1 MNSNL
6 LLVSSHQGRLAS
18 WKQGVSDFVITA
30 SVIDRLDAIGTDV
43 VKLNPRIVLLDFELL
58 GLNGSDRLNRSKGAE
73 CLEKLCTE
81 TKVIVLSETMSE
93 DMEWD
98 LFKVGVR
105 GCCKH
110 DVQPGILNQV
120 VSAIHQGELWMR
132 RSLTSRLLDEL
143 GKKTSKNKIYRASLS
158 LLETLTEREY
168 DVAVRVGSG
177 ESNKQIAQSCE
188 ITERTVKAHLTEVY
202 LKLGVSDRLH
212 LALVLSADQR
222 NLRRAANCDNDR
234 SS

>member
-1 MNSNL
+1 MNNNL

-18 WKQGVSDFVITA
+18 WKQGLGDFAIAA
-30 SVIDRLDAIGTDV
+30 SAINRLDALGNDV

-110 DVQPGILNQV
+110 DVQPDILNQV
-120 VSAIHQGELWMR
+120 VLAIHQGELWMR
-132 RSLTSRLLDEL
+132 RSLTRRLLDEL

-168 DVAVRVGSG
+168 DVAIKVGNG

-234 SS
+234 GS